1 MNTDFV
7 IVRIENGVFAGL
19 ESPHHAIRRVAV
31 ITDGTPE
38 RVAAARPIVTE
49 SAIADAIRNFNA
61 CERRGAWH
69 VLDDACAVAAEAQVE
84 AAAACQGLADTLFAL
99 SHPRRPESDVADLLE
114 AVADSA
120 DERAA
125 ARIALTRAL
134 EALDG
139 LDEACARASEIVHG
153 AADDGH
159 HQAPLNYI
167 DGGEHARH

>member
-7 IVRIENGVFAGL
+7 IVRIENGAFVGL

-31 ITDGTPE
+31 ITDGTHE
-38 RVAAARPIVTE
+38 RVAAVRTLVSEDAL
-49 SAIADAIRNFNA
+49 ADAIRAFNA

-69 VLDDACAVAAEAQVE
+69 ALDDACAVAADAQSE
-84 AAAACQGLADTLFAL
+84 AAATCQTLADTLFAL
-99 SHPRRPESDVADLLE
+99 SHPRRPDTDVADLLK
-114 AVADSA
+114 AVVVTA

-125 ARIALTRAL
+125 ARVALTRAL

-139 LDEACARASEIVHG
+139 LDEACVRASEVVHG
-153 AADDGH
+153 AGDDGH
-159 HQAPLNYI
+159 HQAPLGYI

>member
-31 ITDGTPE
+31 ITDGIHE
-38 RVAAARPIVTE
+38 RVAAVRPIVTE
-49 SAIADAIRNFNA
+49 SAIADAIRAFNA
-61 CERRGAWH
+61 CGRRGAWH
-69 VLDDACAVAAEAQVE
+69 ALDDACAVAADAQSE
-84 AAAACQGLADTLFAL
+84 AAATCQTLADALFAL
-99 SHPRRPESDVADLLE
+99 SHPRRPETDVVDLLD
-114 AVADSA
+114 AVAGTD

-125 ARIALTRAL
+125 ARVALTRAL

-159 HQAPLNYI
+159 HQAPQNYI